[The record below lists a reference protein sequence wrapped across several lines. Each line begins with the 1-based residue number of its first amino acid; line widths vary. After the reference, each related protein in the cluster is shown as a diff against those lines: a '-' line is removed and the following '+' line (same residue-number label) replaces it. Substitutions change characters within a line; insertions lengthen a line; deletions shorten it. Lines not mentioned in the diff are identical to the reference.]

1 MDNVRH
7 VRACH
12 LTQETRAR
20 NRELTCRALSI
31 SLRIVSG
38 MSFISRNEGRH
49 SACRALSISPYHPG
63 KYCALAETGS

>member
-1 MDNVRH
+1 M
-7 VRACH
+7 
-12 LTQETRAR
+12 
-20 NRELTCRALSI
+20 RELTCRALSI